1 MKKKIKKVKESS
13 MVGNIK
19 GFSSPFGS
27 VVKRKGKKNNVSKP
41 YGEAALF
48 ENLIIEGELTDQEID
63 EVVLKY
69 GNQWKIYDD
78 ENPEIQLGSFQDR
91 ETAWEK
97 QRIIRK
103 QQQLKKER
111 ETKKKDAPKTAK
123 QQEKEKEKTIQTFKK
138 PAPKY
143 QKKDKKQEVLTRL
156 KEFLKEH
163 LLKENVLTYTFEQAE
178 PDKQTQLWNAFIEKL
193 PKAVLDSDPKLRSI
207 MGDLAKSKVKL
218 LDKACKELNR
228 VLGQSGDYELKDKKF
243 KTDNQKGTIELYFSI
258 ILKDSGKTFP
268 FSINIVNDRPMIQIP
283 NQTKQEL
290 NAMDNPEGKSLRAEL
305 IHIQETIFENMED
318 AIQAAQKRD
327 KYLRALEDEV
337 DGAINNMNPLEIEMN
352 KFLIK
357 NKYKGIK

>member
-1 MKKKIKKVKESS
+1 M
-13 MVGNIK
+13 
-19 GFSSPFGS
+19 
-27 VVKRKGKKNNVSKP
+27 
-41 YGEAALF
+41 
-48 ENLIIEGELTDQEID
+48 
-63 EVVLKY
+63 
-69 GNQWKIYDD
+69 
-78 ENPEIQLGSFQDR
+78 
-91 ETAWEK
+91 
-97 QRIIRK
+97 
-103 QQQLKKER
+103 
-111 ETKKKDAPKTAK
+111 
-123 QQEKEKEKTIQTFKK
+123 
-138 PAPKY
+138 
-143 QKKDKKQEVLTRL
+143 
-156 KEFLKEH
+156 
-163 LLKENVLTYTFEQAE
+163 
-178 PDKQTQLWNAFIEKL
+178 
-193 PKAVLDSDPKLRSI
+193 LDSDPKLRSI